1 MIDNI
6 ANRLLL
12 IITLSVNTRFGQS
25 GFYIVKFV
33 EMPSTLANV
42 GKILCGVLMLE
53 VDINQFLSCFC
64 EIIFVLEA

>member
-1 MIDNI
+1 MINNI
-6 ANRLLL
+6 VNRLLL

-25 GFYIVKFV
+25 GLDIVQFI

-53 VDINQFLSCFC
+53 VDINQFFSCFC
-64 EIIFVLEA
+64 EIIFALEA